1 MSTTTLRLNDDLKSR
16 IAEAAKRSGTTAHH
30 FMLEAIV
37 EKTAAA
43 ERRHEFEALADAR
56 YAEFLATGEAVP
68 WADMRAYLEARAAG
82 RDAPKPRPRKITR

>member
-1 MSTTTLRLNDDLKSR
+1 MSTTTLRLNEDLKSR

-43 ERRHEFEALADAR
+43 ERRSEFEALADAR
-56 YAEFLATGEAVP
+56 YAEILATGEAVP
-68 WADMRAYLEARAAG
+68 WADMRAYLEARIAG
-82 RDAPKPRPRKITR
+82 EKPAHPRPRKLR